1 MCPVGRRFLLQQ
13 HEREKLARTLEQL
26 LCAREEII
34 FAYLF
39 GSFVVDP
46 SFRDVDVGVYV
57 RGVGP
62 EEAFRYRLSLEA
74 TLERNF
80 PFPVDVTVLNYA
92 PVPLC
97 HSASDG
103 KLLCSRDEGLRHAW
117 VERTWDLYLDMLY
130 FLRQSLWDLLST
142 RTGAEP
148 PA

>member
-1 MCPVGRRFLLQQ
+1 MERRFVLEE
-13 HEREKLARTLEQL
+13 HERHRIGRALGEWLGTRQ
-26 LCAREEII
+26 EII

-39 GSFVVDP
+39 GSFALDP

-62 EEAFRYRLSLEA
+62 EEAFRYGLSLEA
-74 TLERNF
+74 ALERDF
-80 PFPVDVTVLNYA
+80 PFPIDVTVLNYA

-103 KLLCSRDEGLRHAW
+103 KLLFSRDEGLRLAW
-117 VERTWDLYLDMLY
+117 VERTWDLYLDMVY
-130 FLRQSLWDLLST
+130 FLRRSLWDLLS
-142 RTGAEP
+142 AAPAVEEP

>member
-1 MCPVGRRFLLQQ
+1 MERRFVLEE
-13 HEREKLARTLEQL
+13 HERKEVARRLEQL
-26 LCAREEII
+26 LRAREEII

-39 GSFVVDP
+39 GSFVADP

-57 RGVGP
+57 RGVGR
-62 EEAFRYRLSLEA
+62 EEAFHYRLSLEA
-74 TLERNF
+74 ALETDI

-92 PVPLC
+92 SVPLC

-103 KLLCSRDEGLRHAW
+103 NLLFSRDEGLRYAW

-142 RTGAEP
+142 RHY
-148 PA
+148 